1 MIWDFV
7 IGLAF
12 RSFPGVRTSF
22 SGPISV
28 SALACCPDS
37 MYNMHLQKVKK
48 FMEENLNQRRIRT
61 AFLCSMGVIAFF
73 LGFIPVILGYAA
85 KSLYQLPMWL
95 QLLILTFPLQI
106 AYLCAVII
114 PAKKIQPEVP
124 LREQLDLALPRNRL
138 KTFWLVTGGV
148 VILYPCL
155 SVVTLLNRKLLALL
169 HIKAA
174 TQELVTLIGSADLP
188 SVLVILSAAVLLA
201 PPGEELVFRHA
212 IYQQF
217 VRISRP
223 AGAACVSALL
233 FALSHFNA
241 LTFPALFL
249 LALFLQFVY
258 VRTKSLTCAIYA
270 HILYN
275 AISVILLLLLRFGV
289 L

>member
-1 MIWDFV
+1 
-7 IGLAF
+7 
-12 RSFPGVRTSF
+12 
-22 SGPISV
+22 
-28 SALACCPDS
+28 

-73 LGFIPVILGYAA
+73 LGFMPVILGYAA

-188 SVLVILSAAVLLA
+188 SVIVILSAAVLLA

>member
-1 MIWDFV
+1 
-7 IGLAF
+7 
-12 RSFPGVRTSF
+12 
-22 SGPISV
+22 
-28 SALACCPDS
+28 

-138 KTFWLVTGGV
+138 KTFRLVTGGV

-174 TQELVTLIGSADLP
+174 TQELVTLIGNADLP
-188 SVLVILSAAVLLA
+188 SVLVLLA

>member
-1 MIWDFV
+1 
-7 IGLAF
+7 
-12 RSFPGVRTSF
+12 
-22 SGPISV
+22 
-28 SALACCPDS
+28 

-148 VILYPCL
+148 VILYRL
-155 SVVTLLNRKLLALL
+155 SVVTRFNRKLLALL

-201 PPGEELVFRHA
+201 PALARSSCSA
-212 IYQQF
+212 M
-217 VRISRP
+217 RSISSSCASPVLRAP
-223 AGAACVSALL
+223 PVSAH
-233 FALSHFNA
+233 FCSH
-241 LTFPALFL
+241 
-249 LALFLQFVY
+249 
-258 VRTKSLTCAIYA
+258 
-270 HILYN
+270 
-275 AISVILLLLLRFGV
+275 
-289 L
+289 